1 MTIFIGS
8 LVLILG
14 FLALRWYESKSE
26 NAELRTQIAA
36 LKRQLAKRR
45 N

>member
-1 MTIFIGS
+1 MLIGS
-8 LVLILG
+8 LVLVLG

-26 NAELRTQIAA
+26 NAALRTQIAS